1 MDRIPLAGKIAIA
14 VFALAII
21 IATIVV
27 VVLVSNDTID
37 ENWGLGLFSVFVIL
51 GGIGFISDAFKRE
64 GAPKAFASVV
74 FKFASLGLTLGLI
87 AGDWGEYWWQM
98 LIGGLLVGV
107 IVALIEGRLRTGD
120 EPPRVFR
127 LVVWN
132 LVGVLAIGE
141 GAYKLTTLL

>member
-64 GAPKAFASVV
+64 DAPKAFASVV

-107 IVALIEGRLRTGD
+107 IVALIEGRLRTGE

>member
-27 VVLVSNDTID
+27 VVLVSNDTIG

-74 FKFASLGLTLGLI
+74 FKFTSLGLTLGLI

-98 LIGGLLVGV
+98 TIGGLVAGV
-107 IVALIEGRLRTGD
+107 IVALIEGRLRTGE

-132 LVGVLAIGE
+132 LAGVLAIGE
-141 GAYKLTTLL
+141 GAYKLSTLL

>member
-37 ENWGLGLFSVFVIL
+37 QNWGLGLFSVFVIL

-98 LIGGLLVGV
+98 LVGGLLVGV
-107 IVALIEGRLRTGD
+107 IVALIEGRLRTGE